1 MFSPDYIRSLL
12 SVESKDSPNGE
23 CCRSICKYNSCEGKY
38 NKKFNFFTNYCTYC
52 AVRLITLFI
61 DVIGRLV

>member
-1 MFSPDYIRSLL
+1 MFSPDCIRSLL
-12 SVESKDSPNGE
+12 SIEFKDSAKGE

-52 AVRLITLFI
+52 AVRLITLFN
-61 DVIGRLV
+61 DVINRLV